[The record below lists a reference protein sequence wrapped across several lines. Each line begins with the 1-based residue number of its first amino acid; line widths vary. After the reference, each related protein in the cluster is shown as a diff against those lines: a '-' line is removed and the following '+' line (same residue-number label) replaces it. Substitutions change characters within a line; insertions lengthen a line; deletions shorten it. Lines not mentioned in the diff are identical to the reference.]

1 MRYEERFF
9 YSLEEHWPSRGGGG
23 MGWWRLWHPDQRQR
37 CGGSSSGGHEAVR
50 LVSEPVSGPG
60 GRRKAGSLLS
70 GSTRRLEGIR
80 NFSSI
85 NRKWWL
91 QSYLNRGD
99 FKQIQLSWDIWIWF
113 EWNWIETKD
122 ENCPDEN
129 CNVKWHFDHK
139 NDSWCES
146 GHWDWPQI
154 KNMKRLTG
162 SLDNTCLWI
171 GKWVLITGSI

>member
-1 MRYEERFF
+1 
-9 YSLEEHWPSRGGGG
+9 
-23 MGWWRLWHPDQRQR
+23 MGWAGGD
-37 CGGSSSGGHEAVR
+37 CGMQTRDSGVAVR
-50 LVSEPVSGPG
+50 ALVAMRLCGWFQCRCQDQG

-154 KNMKRLTG
+154 KNMKRLSG

>member
-9 YSLEEHWPSRGGGG
+9 HSLEEHWPSRGGGG
-23 MGWWRLWHPDQRQR
+23 MGWWRLWHPDQRQQWWFELWWPWG
-37 CGGSSSGGHEAVR
+37 CVAGFSAGVR
-50 LVSEPVSGPG
+50 TR
-60 GRRKAGSLLS
+60 GRRKAASLLS
-70 GSTRRLEGIR
+70 GSTRCLEGIR

-146 GHWDWPQI
+146 GHWDWLYEMLLGWNWLHVP
-154 KNMKRLTG
+154 
-162 SLDNTCLWI
+162 
-171 GKWVLITGSI
+171 